1 ERLEPELLEA
11 LGLVQQ
17 HKQFHKR
24 VIRANTVL
32 LYKQQKFNLLRE
44 ESEGYSKLIVELS
57 SNLPRTLS
65 DIWDQEGIRDHKQLV
80 HRRGEL
86 VHDRAEV
93 LLKDIKSLI
102 GYFDLDPNRV
112 LDLILDVFTA
122 NLVDQWD
129 LYLELLNLS
138 PWRMRTKPAAGKQN
152 GEMDEDDTP
161 GRGAV
166 GDGHPVFGQ
175 ILGFKFSF
183 YNSPDCTVSTP
194 IQLYMVS
201 AILIKNNLVKLED
214 LYPHLAPD
222 DAGVENEFIEFKK
235 SLAKMEREA
244 GRSKDNAV
252 SRKQFFTSS
261 LTVKNFSLPMH
272 SQKKNQK
279 AGLVNALIQIG
290 AMVHAKKI
298 LDRLPQ
304 IVQMY
309 SDIPRHMCRHIHEII
324 EPMYKMHRPAD
335 TKFTVKPAPRREDYA
350 PPLNVIDHDWIQPYQ
365 KVYVGRKL
373 HPTRYTFFYDRWKES
388 LPTNITDMG
397 LLLRYLKGLLL
408 YVGQNLHLDI
418 SLLGKLIRL
427 GRAHLKDDDDEG
439 KAVRDSWISII
450 AKYFLPALSQVY
462 ANPGI
467 TQELWSLMKLLPY
480 ETRYGLYAE
489 WEHRTYDQVP
499 LCRIA
504 KVKCIAEVQRIM
516 RRLTKDNVKQYGRHI
531 GKVVHSNPVIAFTKI
546 LDLLRN
552 YDNQIPH
559 VVDAARYLTDLEFD
573 ILSFCLIETLSNP
586 YDSRL
591 KDDGTSLAKWL
602 MSLSLFTGTLC
613 RKHPIEL
620 QGILQF
626 MARQL
631 LNDNVYDIVVLQD
644 IISQMTGMR
653 SIDDP
658 TDAQLDSLAG
668 GEHLKREA
676 LMLEST
682 KLTRK
687 PTQRLMKALQ
697 DSELVSVI
705 GIMLGQQRKE
715 VVFREHGKELKVSG
729 SVLDHCHRM
738 LVQYFEFLSTY
749 MDKSLYAA
757 AFPDIS
763 ELCIDYGLEP
773 EVAFHILRPKL
784 QYLMKNSSILKDLFQ
799 SDTGPEKLFTTAP
812 GTPLP
817 DTPGGEG
824 INLKSS
830 SDSMD
835 VDTPTKPDNN
845 PESLPTTSC
854 LWERGL
860 HDTILAVN
868 NIVPPHVWKGVTPQ
882 FYTTFWQLSL
892 FDIYVPETRY
902 SAEIERQETLIKQL
916 ESDKSDNS
924 NAAVQKRKKDK
935 ERFLQT
941 VTMLQHERKVQIAN
955 YVVVKARLQREKD
968 GWFAT
973 AQTRADCIINL
984 MQYCLFPRCL
994 FSPSDATYC
1003 AKLVYLLHEL
1013 GTPNFSSLSLY
1024 DRVRSEMM

>member
-1 ERLEPELLEA
+1 AKNYVQPVTCKERLEPELLEA
-11 LGLVQQ
+11 IGLIQQ

-65 DIWDQEGIRDHKQLV
+65 DIWDQEGVRDHQQLIY
-80 HRRGEL
+80 RRVEL
-86 VHDRAEV
+86 VHERAAV

-129 LYLELLNLS
+129 LYLKLLNLS
-138 PWRMRTKPAAGKQN
+138 PWRRRSKAAAGKQN
-152 GEMDEDDTP
+152 GEMDEDDTQGIAP
-161 GRGAV
+161 V
-166 GDGHPVFGQ
+166 GDGHLVFGQ

-222 DAGVENEFIEFKK
+222 DAGVEKEFAEFKK
-235 SLAKMEREA
+235 SLAKIEREA
-244 GRSKDNAV
+244 GRSKDNALANAVLVDDGGPSNNV
-252 SRKQFFTSS
+252 SPPKSGIS
-261 LTVKNFSLPMH
+261 L
-272 SQKKNQK
+272 KKNQK

-290 AMVHAKKI
+290 AIGHAKKI

-304 IVQMY
+304 IAQMY
-309 SDIPRHMCRHIHEII
+309 PDIPRHICRLIHEVI
-324 EPMYKMHRPAD
+324 EPLYKVHRPAS
-335 TKFTVKPAPRREDYA
+335 TTLNVKPAPRREDYA

-408 YVGQNLHLDI
+408 HVGPNLHLDI

-427 GRAHLKDDDDEG
+427 GRAHLKDVSQG
-439 KAVRDSWISII
+439 KSVRDSWISII
-450 AKYFLPALSQVY
+450 AKFFLPALSQVY

-467 TQELWSLMKLLPY
+467 TQELWSLMKILPY

-531 GKVVHSNPVIAFTKI
+531 GKVVHSNPVIAFNKI

-631 LNDNVYDIVVLQD
+631 LNDNVYDIIVLQD

-653 SIDDP
+653 CIDDP

-687 PTQRLMKALQ
+687 PTQRLMKALR

-715 VVFREHGKELKVSG
+715 VVFRESGKELKVSG

-749 MDKSLYAA
+749 MDKSQYAA

-784 QYLMKNSSILKDLFQ
+784 QYMMKTISV
-799 SDTGPEKLFTTAP
+799 
-812 GTPLP
+812 
-817 DTPGGEG
+817 
-824 INLKSS
+824 KSS
-830 SDSMD
+830 SDAME
-835 VDTPTKPDNN
+835 VDTNDALLTPDCQPPKPDST
-845 PESLPTTSC
+845 PGALPTTGVDSSV
-854 LWERGL
+854 WEKGL
-860 HDTILAVN
+860 RDTILAVN
-868 NIVPPHVWKGVTPQ
+868 NIVPSHIWKGVTPQ

-892 FDIYVPETRY
+892 YDIYVPETRY
-902 SAEIERQETLIKQL
+902 KLEIERQETLVKQL

-935 ERFLQT
+935 ERVQQT

-955 YVVVKARLQREKD
+955 YAIVKARLQREKD

-1024 DRVRSEMM
+1024 DRV